1 MITELRLENW
11 KSFGEATLYID
22 PLSILIGTN
31 ASGKSNV
38 LDALQFLQWLTLG
51 KTLTDALIATRGGLE
66 WATRKSHD
74 NFALGLMIRIND
86 IDHAEYRIECVIRNG
101 HCLLEKEEIKQYKLN
116 NNGLVLFSGTTLNGN
131 IGNSYLSDKHS
142 YLFDITSFFGKNAS
156 LLEDNSIL
164 TEDGHVLAKDKNVA
178 WDLMKVVVLTP
189 NPSNM
194 KNYSSLSD
202 RLISDSSNIAGV
214 LAALPANQQ
223 KEIENILTQYAKR
236 LPESE
241 IHRIYAEKV
250 GKLGKDAMLY
260 CDEKWGESGEV
271 FTVDAR
277 AMSDGTLRFLAI
289 LTALLTL
296 PEGSLLAID
305 EVDNG
310 LHPSRANLLLEALY
324 EIGKQRK
331 IDVLITTHNS
341 ALLDALGTTFIPFI
355 TVAHRDIQT
364 GESKLTLLE
373 DIDQLPKLLAQGT
386 VGKLAARGLLEKS
399 LESQHE

>member
-51 KTLTDALIATRGGLE
+51 KTLTEALKSTRGGLD
-66 WATRKSHD
+66 WAIRKGHD
-74 NFALGLMIRIND
+74 KFALDIMIRVSD
-86 IDHAEYRIECVIRNG
+86 IDYSEYRIECIIKDG
-101 HCLLEKEEIKQYKLN
+101 DCLLEREYFKLYEVDAHGLRSYRGGITI
-116 NNGLVLFSGTTLNGN
+116 NGLISPRRIKHSHLSN
-131 IGNSYLSDKHS
+131 IGSY
-142 YLFDITSFFGKNAS
+142 FD
-156 LLEDNSIL
+156 ENSIL
-164 TEDGHVLAKDKNVA
+164 LDDGAIVTGGGIVLAKDKNVA
-178 WDLMKVVVLTP
+178 WDLMKILVLAP
-189 NPSNM
+189 DPCSM
-194 KNYSSLSD
+194 KNYSSLSEK
-202 RLISDSSNIAGV
+202 IASDANNIAGV
-214 LAALPANQQ
+214 LAAFSPEKQ
-223 KEIENILTQYAKR
+223 KEVEDTLTQYASR

-241 IHRIYAEKV
+241 IQRVYAEKV

-310 LHPSRANLLLEALY
+310 LHPSRAHLLLEALQT
-324 EIGKQRK
+324 IGKQRN
-331 IDVLITTHNS
+331 IDVLVTTHNP
-341 ALLDALGTTFIPFI
+341 ALLDALGTEFVPFV
-355 TVAHRDIQT
+355 TVAHRDSIT

-373 DIDQLPKLLAQGT
+373 DIEQLPKLLAQGK
-386 VGKLAARGLLEKS
+386 VGKLSTQGLIEKS
-399 LESQHE
+399 LESVHG

>member
-38 LDALQFLQWLTLG
+38 LDALQFLQRIASG
-51 KTLTDALIATRGGLE
+51 ANVKDALSSLRGGLD
-66 WATRKSHD
+66 WVVKKPNNIFSLSVTNQILDDKYQYT
-74 NFALGLMIRIND
+74 IRCNIKENQDVIIVDECLAVLNHKKEFRYHTDYQGISSLYVQFFSKKINT
-86 IDHAEYRIECVIRNG
+86 EGE
-101 HCLLEKEEIKQYKLN
+101 
-116 NNGLVLFSGTTLNGN
+116 SGIPIWCGSVAMN
-131 IGNSYLSDKHS
+131 IGVSVRRIAIFNPIASTMTNYSTLSDQI
-142 YLFDITSFFGKNAS
+142 D
-156 LLEDNSIL
+156 
-164 TEDGHVLAKDKNVA
+164 
-178 WDLMKVVVLTP
+178 
-189 NPSNM
+189 
-194 KNYSSLSD
+194 SD
-202 RLISDSSNIAGV
+202 AGNIAGV
-214 LAALPANQQ
+214 LAALSSRKQ
-223 KEIENILTQYAKR
+223 KEIEDTLTQYASR
-236 LPESE
+236 LPERD
-241 IHRIYAEKV
+241 IHRVYAEKV

-310 LHPSRANLLLEALY
+310 FHPSRAHLLLEALQT
-324 EIGKQRK
+324 IGKQRN
-331 IDVLITTHNS
+331 IDVLVTTHNP
-341 ALLDALGTTFIPFI
+341 ALLDALGTEFVPFV
-355 TVAHRDIQT
+355 TVAHRDSIT

-373 DIDQLPKLLAQGT
+373 DIEQLPKLLAQGT
-386 VGKLAARGLLEKS
+386 VGKLSTQGLIEKS
-399 LESQHE
+399 LESVHG

>member
-38 LDALQFLQWLTLG
+38 LDALQFLQNIASGMTARKALTNL
-51 KTLTDALIATRGGLE
+51 RGGEE
-66 WATRKSHD
+66 WVLKKNEEKFS
-74 NFALGLMIRIND
+74 
-86 IDHAEYRIECVIRNG
+86 IEIMFN
-101 HCLLEKEEIKQYKLN
+101 EKEKKRYKYCIRYYIDTNDSSIAEHIFGMDDNGEQLVSFAGHTLDELMLPGKMGEVEIKYENIRSPSEFIAYNLKKIFCLN
-116 NNGLVLFSGTTLNGN
+116 PKPLTMRG
-131 IGNSYLSDKHS
+131 Y
-142 YLFDITSFFGKNAS
+142 S
-156 LLEDNSIL
+156 LL
-164 TEDGHVLAKDKNVA
+164 
-178 WDLMKVVVLTP
+178 
-189 NPSNM
+189 SN
-194 KNYSSLSD
+194 LLWSD
-202 RLISDSSNIAGV
+202 ASNIAGV
-214 LAALPANQQ
+214 LAALSVERQ
-223 KEIENILTQYAKR
+223 KEIEDTLTQYASR
-236 LPESE
+236 LPERD
-241 IHRIYAEKV
+241 IHRVYAEKV

-310 LHPSRANLLLEALY
+310 FHPSRAHLLLEALQT
-324 EIGKQRK
+324 IGKQRN
-331 IDVLITTHNS
+331 IDILVTTHNP
-341 ALLDALGTTFIPFI
+341 ALLDALGTEFVPFV
-355 TVAHRDIQT
+355 TVAHRDSIT

-373 DIDQLPKLLAQGT
+373 DIEQLPKLLAQGT
-386 VGKLAARGLLEKS
+386 VGKLSTQGLIEKS
-399 LESQHE
+399 LESVHG

>member
-51 KTLTDALIATRGGLE
+51 KTLTDALKSTRGGLS
-66 WATRKSHD
+66 WVTRKNHD
-74 NFALGLMIRIND
+74 KFVLGVVVRVND
-86 IDHAEYRIECVIRNG
+86 IDYAEYRIECIVNNG
-101 HCLLEKEEIKQYKLN
+101 DCFLKKEEFQIYRLDSN
-116 NNGLVLFSGTTLNGN
+116 NLKVYCGGGYVNNV
-131 IGNSYLSDKHS
+131 IGYNKHS
-142 YLFDITSFFGKNAS
+142 YLYSISSSFGKNAK
-156 LLEDNSIL
+156 LLDGNSIL
-164 TEDGHVLAKDKNVA
+164 TEDGTILAEDKNIA
-178 WDLMKVVVLTP
+178 WDLMRVVVLAP

-194 KNYSSLSD
+194 KGYSLLSESLFSD
-202 RLISDSSNIAGV
+202 ASNIAGV
-214 LAALPANQQ
+214 LAALSLERQR
-223 KEIENILTQYAKR
+223 EIEVILTSYAAR
-236 LPESE
+236 LPESD
-241 IHRIYAEKV
+241 IHRVYAEKA
-250 GKLGKDAMLY
+250 GKLGEDAMLY
-260 CDEKWGESGEV
+260 CDEKWGESGEI

-355 TVAHRDIQT
+355 TVAHRDMQT

-386 VGKLAARGLLEKS
+386 VGKLAARGLLEKA

>member
-38 LDALQFLQWLTLG
+38 LDALQFLQN
-51 KTLTDALIATRGGLE
+51 IASGMNAKNSLETIRGGLE
-66 WATRKSHD
+66 WATRRPNRSFRLD
-74 NFALGLMIRIND
+74 VVILESNIRYD
-86 IDHAEYRIECVIRNG
+86 YCVQYSVDDLLLRNVFPVKIREDELDDATQKICKNLRG
-101 HCLLEKEEIKQYKLN
+101 IFVLEPNPSEMTGYSLLSDKLN
-116 NNGLVLFSGTTLNGN
+116 N
-131 IGNSYLSDKHS
+131 D
-142 YLFDITSFFGKNAS
+142 A
-156 LLEDNSIL
+156 
-164 TEDGHVLAKDKNVA
+164 
-178 WDLMKVVVLTP
+178 
-189 NPSNM
+189 
-194 KNYSSLSD
+194 
-202 RLISDSSNIAGV
+202 SNIAGV
-214 LAALPANQQ
+214 LAALPIERQ
-223 KEIENILTQYAKR
+223 KEIEDTLTQYASR
-236 LPESE
+236 LPERD
-241 IHRIYAEKV
+241 IHRVYAEKV

-310 LHPSRANLLLEALY
+310 FHPSRAHLLLEALQT
-324 EIGKQRK
+324 IGKQRN
-331 IDVLITTHNS
+331 IDVLVTTHNP
-341 ALLDALGTTFIPFI
+341 ALLDALGTEFVPFV
-355 TVAHRDIQT
+355 TVAHRDSIT

-373 DIDQLPKLLAQGT
+373 DIEQLPKLLAQGT
-386 VGKLAARGLLEKS
+386 VGKLSTQGLIEKS
-399 LESQHE
+399 LNMKPLNQTVKAELYVH

>member
-38 LDALQFLQWLTLG
+38 LDALQFLQNIAAGKSLTE
-51 KTLTDALIATRGGLE
+51 ALNNLRGGLDWGVKKFTSYFE
-66 WATRKSHD
+66 LSVFFKFD
-74 NFALGLMIRIND
+74 NDSYKYHIKCSVIGDKCVGEEEGLFFLKNDVYESIFLFGKKDMGKWNNSVAYMAYNALSDLNESVDGKKGISGL
-86 IDHAEYRIECVIRNG
+86 IDV
-101 HCLLEKEEIKQYKLN
+101 LN
-116 NNGLVLFSGTTLNGN
+116 NIFLFNPLPLSM
-131 IGNSYLSDKHS
+131 IGYSPLAESIAS
-142 YLFDITSFFGKNAS
+142 NA
-156 LLEDNSIL
+156 
-164 TEDGHVLAKDKNVA
+164 
-178 WDLMKVVVLTP
+178 
-189 NPSNM
+189 
-194 KNYSSLSD
+194 
-202 RLISDSSNIAGV
+202 SNIAGV
-214 LAALPANQQ
+214 LAALSSERQ
-223 KEIENILTQYAKR
+223 KEIEETLTQYASR
-236 LPESE
+236 LPERD
-241 IHRIYAEKV
+241 IHRVYAEKV

-310 LHPSRANLLLEALY
+310 FHPSRAHLLLEALQT
-324 EIGKQRK
+324 IGKQRN
-331 IDVLITTHNS
+331 IDVLVTTHNP
-341 ALLDALGTTFIPFI
+341 ALLDALGTEFVPFV
-355 TVAHRDIQT
+355 TVAHRDSIT

-373 DIDQLPKLLAQGT
+373 DIEQLPKLLAQGT
-386 VGKLAARGLLEKS
+386 VGKLSTQGLIEKS
-399 LESQHE
+399 LESVHG

>member
-38 LDALQFLQWLTLG
+38 LDALIFLQR
-51 KTLTDALIATRGGLE
+51 IASGSSVHEILNSLRGGIE
-66 WATRKSHD
+66 WASKKPGEKFTLSLSIQDRDDIIYKYQIQC
-74 NFALGLMIRIND
+74 GLLNE
-86 IDHAEYRIECVIRNG
+86 EYCIEF
-101 HCLLEKEEIKQYKLN
+101 EKLS
-116 NNGLVLFSGTTLNGN
+116 LFSNH
-131 IGNSYLSDKHS
+131 IEVDFQSSV
-142 YLFDITSFFGKNAS
+142 DIRDVSFFYV
-156 LLEDNSIL
+156 IL
-164 TEDGHVLAKDKNVA
+164 AFAGLDDEKSEWEKIVEKVFDCFCNIFVLSPKLHSMV
-178 WDLMKVVVLTP
+178 
-189 NPSNM
+189 
-194 KNYSSLSD
+194 NYSSLASYLKVD
-202 RLISDSSNIAGV
+202 ASNIAGV
-214 LAALPANQQ
+214 LAALSPEWQ
-223 KEIENILTQYAKR
+223 KEIEDTLTQYVSR
-236 LPESE
+236 LPERD
-241 IHRIYAEKV
+241 IHRVYAEKV

-310 LHPSRANLLLEALY
+310 FHPSRAHLLLEALQT
-324 EIGKQRK
+324 IGKQRN
-331 IDVLITTHNS
+331 IDVLVTTHNP
-341 ALLDALGTTFIPFI
+341 ALLDALGTEFVPFV
-355 TVAHRDIQT
+355 TVAHRDSIT

-373 DIDQLPKLLAQGT
+373 DIEQLPKLLAQGT
-386 VGKLAARGLLEKS
+386 VGKLSTQGLIEKS
-399 LESQHE
+399 LESVHG

>member
-38 LDALQFLQWLTLG
+38 LEALQFLQRIASRG
-51 KTLTDALIATRGGLE
+51 SVNDALLSLRGGLDWIVKKPHE
-66 WATRKSHD
+66 F
-74 NFALGLMIRIND
+74 FALTVIIRID
-86 IDHAEYRIECVIRNG
+86 DVTSYEYYIQCKISGNK
-101 HCLLEKEEIKQYKLN
+101 CFSEKEILTRHKDGTSRIFPIKTE
-116 NNGLVLFSGTTLNGN
+116 GTT
-131 IGNSYLSDKHS
+131 SY
-142 YLFDITSFFGKNAS
+142 TQAS
-156 LLEDNSIL
+156 LLVEEYMAEDAWNEASAGRPIL
-164 TEDGHVLAKDKNVA
+164 LALRGIN
-178 WDLMKVVVLTP
+178 LMSP
-189 NPSNM
+189 NPAAMRS
-194 KNYSSLSD
+194 YSLLSD
-202 RLISDSSNIAGV
+202 GLADDASNIAGV
-214 LAALPANQQ
+214 LAALSPERQ
-223 KEIENILTQYAKR
+223 KEIEDILTEYARR

-241 IHRIYAEKV
+241 IQRVYAEKV

-310 LHPSRANLLLEALY
+310 FHSSRAHLLLEALQT
-324 EIGKQRK
+324 IGKQRN
-331 IDVLITTHNS
+331 IDVLVTTHNP
-341 ALLDALGTTFIPFI
+341 ALLDALGTEFVPFV
-355 TVAHRDIQT
+355 TVAHRDSIT

-373 DIDQLPKLLAQGT
+373 DIEQLPKLLAQGT
-386 VGKLAARGLLEKS
+386 VGKLSTQGLIEKS
-399 LESQHE
+399 LESVHG

>member
-38 LDALQFLQWLTLG
+38 LDALLFLQKIASG
-51 KTLTDALIATRGGLE
+51 ASCTDALKSIRGGLD
-66 WATRKSHD
+66 WAIKKNNDSFGLCVFF
-74 NFALGLMIRIND
+74 NF
-86 IDHAEYRIECVIRNG
+86 
-101 HCLLEKEEIKQYKLN
+101 KEEFFKYCISCYVSGDKCFTEEEIFSHSKNNVFIQGFGVGNKGYKGNSEVAMLYIFYN
-116 NNGLVLFSGTTLNGN
+116 QRSESWSSGMNFSAFIGLVDFLKNVLLFDPSPSSM
-131 IGNSYLSDKHS
+131 IGYSPLSDKINN
-142 YLFDITSFFGKNAS
+142 DA
-156 LLEDNSIL
+156 
-164 TEDGHVLAKDKNVA
+164 
-178 WDLMKVVVLTP
+178 
-189 NPSNM
+189 
-194 KNYSSLSD
+194 
-202 RLISDSSNIAGV
+202 SNIAGV
-214 LAALPANQQ
+214 LAALAPEQQ
-223 KEIENILTQYAKR
+223 KEIEDTLTEYARR

-241 IHRIYAEKV
+241 IYRVYAEKV

-310 LHPSRANLLLEALY
+310 FHPSRAHLLLEALQT
-324 EIGKQRK
+324 IGKQRN
-331 IDVLITTHNS
+331 IDVLVTTHNP
-341 ALLDALGTTFIPFI
+341 ALLDALGTEFVPFV
-355 TVAHRDIQT
+355 TVAHRDSIT

-373 DIDQLPKLLAQGT
+373 DIEQLPKLLAQGT
-386 VGKLAARGLLEKS
+386 VGKLSTQGLIEKS
-399 LESQHE
+399 LESVHG

>member
-38 LDALQFLQWLTLG
+38 LDALQFLQRIVLGIQLSTALQGDATLPP
-51 KTLTDALIATRGGLE
+51 LRGGVEWISRKPHDTFTLSLMVQLDEFSKCRYTIKCSLE
-66 WATRKSHD
+66 GSKCLSVSEKIIHYV
-74 NFALGLMIRIND
+74 ND
-86 IDHAEYRIECVIRNG
+86 VFVEEIT
-101 HCLLEKEEIKQYKLN
+101 LEKKHEELSALFTFAMILQPKVLW
-116 NNGLVLFSGTTLNGN
+116 LVANDLIRYMRSIILFS
-131 IGNSYLSDKHS
+131 
-142 YLFDITSFFGKNAS
+142 
-156 LLEDNSIL
+156 
-164 TEDGHVLAKDKNVA
+164 
-178 WDLMKVVVLTP
+178 P
-189 NPSNM
+189 NPSLM
-194 KNYSSLSD
+194 SDYSTLSD
-202 RLISDSSNIAGV
+202 RLSDDAGNIAGV
-214 LAALPANQQ
+214 LAALSIERQ
-223 KEIENILTQYAKR
+223 KEIEDTLTQYASR

-241 IHRIYAEKV
+241 IHRVYAEKV

-260 CDEKWGESGEV
+260 CDEKWGESGEI

-310 LHPSRANLLLEALY
+310 FHPSRAHLLLEALQT
-324 EIGKQRK
+324 IGKQRN
-331 IDVLITTHNS
+331 IDVLVTTHNP
-341 ALLDALGTTFIPFI
+341 ALLDALGTEFVPFV
-355 TVAHRDIQT
+355 TVAHRDSIT

-373 DIDQLPKLLAQGT
+373 DIEQLPKLLAQGT
-386 VGKLAARGLLEKS
+386 VGKLSTQGLIEKS
-399 LESQHE
+399 LESVHG

>member
-51 KTLTDALIATRGGLE
+51 KTLADALRTTRGGLS
-66 WATRKSHD
+66 WVTRKNHD
-74 NFALGLMIRIND
+74 KFMLGVVVRVND
-86 IDHAEYRIECVIRNG
+86 IDYAEYRIECIVNNG
-101 HCLLEKEEIKQYKLN
+101 DCFLKKEEFKMYRLDSN
-116 NNGLVLFSGTTLNGN
+116 NLKVYRGGGSVNHV
-131 IGNSYLSDKHS
+131 IGNNKHS
-142 YLFDITSFFGKNAS
+142 ELYSISSFFGRNAR
-156 LLEDNSIL
+156 LLDDNSVL
-164 TEDGHVLAKDKNVA
+164 TENGDVLAKDKNIA
-178 WDLMKVVVLTP
+178 WDLMRIVVLAP

-194 KNYSSLSD
+194 KDYSLLSESLFSD
-202 RLISDSSNIAGV
+202 ASNIAGV
-214 LAALPANQQ
+214 LAALSLERQR
-223 KEIENILTQYAKR
+223 EIEVILTSYAAR
-236 LPESE
+236 LPERD
-241 IHRIYAEKV
+241 IHRVYAEKV

-260 CDEKWGESGEV
+260 CDEKWGESGEI

-310 LHPSRANLLLEALY
+310 FHPSRAHLLLEALQT
-324 EIGKQRK
+324 IGKQRN
-331 IDVLITTHNS
+331 IDVLVTTHNP
-341 ALLDALGTTFIPFI
+341 ALLDALGTEFVPFV
-355 TVAHRDIQT
+355 TVAHRDSIT

-373 DIDQLPKLLAQGT
+373 DIEQLPKLLAQGT
-386 VGKLAARGLLEKS
+386 VGKLSTQGLIEKS
-399 LESQHE
+399 LESVHG

>member
-38 LDALQFLQWLTLG
+38 LDALQFLQN
-51 KTLTDALIATRGGLE
+51 IATGVPFKNAFDNLRGGSD
-66 WATRKSHD
+66 WVAKKPNSTFSIHVVMSD
-74 NFALGLMIRIND
+74 
-86 IDHAEYRIECVIRNG
+86 AESIFNYVIKCVVG
-101 HCLLEKEEIKQYKLN
+101 E
-116 NNGLVLFSGTTLNGN
+116 GLVLEIFYEKENILNYAHNIVSDPQSLSALVLEGRKVRHEFESIISFVKNVLNG
-131 IGNSYLSDKHS
+131 ICILHPKPEEMVGY
-142 YLFDITSFFGKNAS
+142 S
-156 LLEDNSIL
+156 LL
-164 TEDGHVLAKDKNVA
+164 
-178 WDLMKVVVLTP
+178 
-189 NPSNM
+189 SN
-194 KNYSSLSD
+194 KLNFSAN
-202 RLISDSSNIAGV
+202 NIAGV
-214 LAALPANQQ
+214 LAALSYERQ
-223 KEIENILTQYAKR
+223 KEIEDTLTQYASR
-236 LPESE
+236 LPERD
-241 IHRIYAEKV
+241 IHRVYAEKV

-310 LHPSRANLLLEALY
+310 FHPSRAHLLLEALQT
-324 EIGKQRK
+324 IGKQRN
-331 IDVLITTHNS
+331 IDVLVTTHNP
-341 ALLDALGTTFIPFI
+341 ALLDALGTEFVPFV
-355 TVAHRDIQT
+355 TVAHRDSIT

-373 DIDQLPKLLAQGT
+373 DIEQLPKLLAQGT
-386 VGKLAARGLLEKS
+386 VGKLSTQGLIEKS
-399 LESQHE
+399 LESVHG